1 MAGVWNGTLRGVSTM
16 AKSLVLASLIAV
28 AGMPATVVAQDELRP
43 FADVSKGYEKVVSTA
58 DGVSF
63 YTLWEKRKD
72 GSLLAELPRG
82 FEGQKHFISL
92 TVASG
97 EEYAGLQQGD
107 MYVYWK
113 RQDNRLLLMEPE
125 IGTRS
130 TGDQESKSSVKRLF
144 TDRVVL
150 DVPIISTGP
159 AGQPV
164 IDMKELL
171 AGRVTTFFGTGGY
184 MSSGASGA
192 NPRLSALKSAK
203 AFPKNVEIS
212 YEMPTAGGRMKE
224 FHYSISLM
232 EQNSGYQPR
241 EADERVGYFTTVYRD
256 LGKSTE
262 KEKWVRYINRW
273 HLEKRDPKLTKSP
286 PKEPIVFYI
295 ESSVPVRYR
304 RWVREALLEWNKAFE
319 KVGIVGAIEVYQQDE
334 ETGAHMEK
342 DPEDVR
348 YNFIRWLANDV
359 GTAIGPSRVNPMTG
373 QILDADIVLTDGWI
387 RHFWTQF
394 NEVMPELA
402 MEGMN
407 AETLAWLEKNPQWDP
422 RIRLADPA
430 KRDYILAQRARRG
443 VLAYGG
449 HPIGLF
455 DPSVQSSADPTMLGQ
470 GEFSGMANR
479 VSQRNGLCMAATG
492 KAFDMA
498 LMRMALESFTEE
510 ELDALDPTQPEPGKE
525 GEKKPKAD
533 LLDGVPE
540 WFIGPLMLDLAKHE
554 VGHTLGLRHNFRA
567 SSIYTF
573 NQINSDEVKG
583 KKPFTGSVMDYTAAN
598 LTVRDGKLAGDITM
612 IEVGPYDF
620 WAIEYGYGFG
630 DLKEVLKRNTDPLL
644 TYGTDED
651 VGGGDP
657 LIRRYDFAKDPITYA
672 KDQMELAR
680 YHRGRLL
687 DKFVKDGESWAKAR
701 RGYDMTLGIQARNL
715 SMMSSWVGGTHVSR
729 ARKGDP
735 NAPAP
740 VTVVPAEQQREAL
753 RWCIDNAFFDEAF
766 GLTPELLEKM
776 TVDKW
781 LDQGGGRAAGDEAG
795 WPVHDRIAG
804 IQSSVMTMLLNP
816 TTVRRVFDNEFRI
829 PSDQDALTL
838 PELLDSISDAVWS
851 ELDKKP
857 GSQATARKPHVSSL
871 RRNLQREHLDR
882 IVDLA
887 MGGGGGESAKPIS
900 NLAISKLRALNGK
913 ISSVIGEKGD
923 QTGNLDPYTFAH
935 LSEAK
940 ILIQKVLD
948 AQYVVNSGGGGGGL
962 GGFMFGQPITQPAVP
977 QGGESLL
984 LREHIRE
991 ASSSFEPPAPAAE
1004 PEKK

>member
-1 MAGVWNGTLRGVSTM
+1 MAGFCNGMFGGGKGVR
-16 AKSLVLASLIAV
+16 ALIAATLIAA
-28 AGMPATVVAQDELRP
+28 AGLPASVQAQDDMRP
-43 FADVSKGYEKVVSTA
+43 FADVSKGYEKVISTA
-58 DGVSF
+58 DGASF
-63 YTLWEKRKD
+63 YHLWSKSKD

-82 FEGQKHFISL
+82 YEGQKHFISL

-125 IGTRS
+125 LGTRS

-144 TDRVVL
+144 TDRVIL
-150 DVPIISTGP
+150 DVPIIAMGP
-159 AGQPV
+159 NNQPV

-192 NPRLSALKSAK
+192 NPRLSSLKSAK
-203 AFPKNVEIS
+203 AFPKNIEIS

-232 EQNSGYQPR
+232 EQGGGYQPR

-273 HLEKRDPKLTKSP
+273 DLQKRDAKLSLSP

-295 ESSVPVRYR
+295 EHTVPVRYR
-304 RWVREALLEWNKAFE
+304 RWIRQALLDWNKAFA
-319 KVGIVGAIEVYQQDE
+319 KVGILDAIEVYQQDE

-348 YNFIRWLANDV
+348 YNFIRWLANDI

-402 MEGMN
+402 MEGMGP
-407 AETLAWLEKNPQWDP
+407 ETLAWLDKNPQWDP

-430 KRDYILAQRARRG
+430 KSVYLLAQRARRG

-449 HPIGLF
+449 HPIALF
-455 DPSVQSSADPTMLGQ
+455 DPTLQKQDDPNMLGQ
-470 GEFSGMANR
+470 SEYSGLANR
-479 VSQRNGLCMAATG
+479 LSQRNGLCLAASG
-492 KAFDMA
+492 KAFDVA
-498 LMRMALESFTEE
+498 LMRMSMDMFTEE
-510 ELDALDPTQPEPGKE
+510 ELAALDPARADEKD
-525 GEKKPKAD
+525 GEKKPKPD

-540 WFIGPLMLDLAKHE
+540 WFIGPLMRDLAAHE

-567 SSIYTF
+567 SGLYTF
-573 NQINSDEVKG
+573 DQINSDEVKG
-583 KKPFTGSVMDYTAAN
+583 KKPFTASVMDYTAAN
-598 LTVRDGKLAGDITM
+598 MTVRDGKLAGDLTM
-612 IEVGPYDF
+612 IDVGAYDY
-620 WAIEYGYGFG
+620 WVIEYGYGTG
-630 DLKEVLKRNTDPLL
+630 DLKEVLKKNTQAELA
-644 TYGTDED
+644 YGTDED
-651 VGGGDP
+651 VGNGDP
-657 LIRRYDFAKDPITYA
+657 LIRRYDFAKDPISYA
-672 KDQMELAR
+672 KDQMEMAR

-687 DKFVKDGESWAKAR
+687 DKFVKDGESWSKAR
-701 RGYDMTLGIQARNL
+701 RGYTMTLGMQTRGL
-715 SMMSSWVGGTHVSR
+715 SMMSSWVGGVHVSR
-729 ARKGDP
+729 AKKGDP
-735 NAPAP
+735 DAPNP
-740 VTVVPAEQQREAL
+740 VTVVPAAQQREAL
-753 RWCIDNAFFDEAF
+753 KWCIENSFYDEAF
-766 GLTPELLEKM
+766 GLTPALLEKM
-776 TVDKW
+776 TVDRW
-781 LDQGGGRAAGDEAG
+781 LDGGGRENGEENA
-795 WPVHDRIAG
+795 WPIHDRIAG

-816 TTVRRVFDNEFRI
+816 TTARRVFDNEFRV

-838 PELLDSISDAVWS
+838 PELIDTITAAVWS

-857 GSQATARKPHVSSL
+857 DSSSSVRQPYISSL

-882 IVDLA
+882 MIDLA
-887 MGGGGGESAKPIS
+887 MSGGGGEASKPVS
-900 NLAISKLRALNGK
+900 NLAISKLRALNGRLTK
-913 ISSVIGEKGD
+913 LLGEKGD
-923 QTGNLDPYTFAH
+923 QQGNMDAYSFAH

-940 ILIQKVLD
+940 IRIEKALD
-948 AQYVVNSGGGGGGL
+948 AQYIANGGGGFGS
-962 GGFMFGQPITQPAVP
+962 FMMFGRPTEQPKDE
-977 QGGESLL
+977 GRDSLL
-984 LREHIRE
+984 QRDRIHE
-991 ASSSFEPPAPAAE
+991 ASSTFEAPT
-1004 PEKK
+1004 PEQK